1 MSDNEE
7 TILKPPCEFGR
18 FIVERE
24 LGHGGMG
31 GVYLARD
38 KMLDRQVALK
48 VMLKSLGADPQFLE
62 RFKSEAKAAAKLIH
76 PSIAQIYSYDIVEG
90 QPYIAMEMAGGGSLL
105 RLMEVHGQNIDPT
118 RVMRICKQVAEGLS
132 CAADQGLV
140 HGDIKPE
147 NILFDATGAAKIVDF
162 GLAGMQDD
170 NSGDEIWGTPYYIAP
185 EKVRKGVCDFRVD
198 MYSLGATI
206 YHALTGSAPFEGADP
221 NEVVK
226 ARFLSDAKPP
236 SAVRPGLPAE
246 LDRIILKMMAR
257 EVIDRYPTWEACIGD
272 INRLLAKG
280 ISIDEKA
287 AAAAELGESGTS
299 APARKGGKKLLI
311 KGKRRMTLKTSAST
325 ETGETEG
332 GENEP
337 ASEETETDDVEN
349 LPEAE
354 GAEAPTGKKQ
364 MTIGKMIGL
373 GALGVVVILAL
384 AAGGLFW
391 YVQSSRASAE
401 RERQALMNA
410 KTEEARSA
418 IKSTVKSAR
427 DFADLV
433 TDLRIKSEKEVKSA
447 SDAFLAMLDPDVRE
461 VCRPV
466 MIPPETED
474 YLDAVAFSNKVAEKI
489 AQVGAALEK
498 ANSTAEPASAP
509 AETNAPAATPA
520 PTPPPAETNA
530 PAATAAKAD
539 GGGAAKKPDAKTEK
553 KDAAKD
559 AKKAAP
565 ADKGKTAKKGEK
577 PAEKAASA
585 PEPKK
590 TEEEKK
596 VDYPP
601 QLKAFQQLW
610 TDLWT
615 VRAAE
620 IRVNACL
627 LLLVF
632 KAERGDQMKVDSV
645 ESAEKLAK
653 LTADLVEE
661 FEAMKAQKDIEKALK
676 KAGAIKQ
683 KAPTL
688 VATTKQQ
695 IERARARAAK
705 LAAEKAAAEKAAA
718 EKKKAEEEYQAR
730 AESETARAQEK
741 YEALAQKEL
750 KRLDWEFALRQM
762 GDMTNSFEKLTRE
775 GDQAVQDQLHK
786 IRCMQKLQN
795 HFVKQG
801 RGFTFTM
808 GKYPRGTKISG
819 TDANTLTL
827 QRPTPKP
834 RSLKDR
840 PVTPKPEKVA
850 WRKFYFEQPGMLNNL
865 IIGLVQDRTKAHV
878 GLMEW
883 SDLMFGA
890 ALTMSTLF
898 PDEPTVPARVEELV
912 NKAVEDF
919 DSCQKLAE
927 RLFPTVFNKEEEKSA
942 ETEAKEEKPAEPEAK
957 EEKKKPAEAE
967 AKEKKKSAE
976 PEEESPF
983 AAAVK
988 ASKTAKPAKAA
999 KPAKK

>member
-48 VMLKSLGADPQFLE
+48 VMLKSLGSDPQFIE
-62 RFKSEAKAAAKLIH
+62 RFKSEVKAAAKLIH

-105 RLMEVHGQNIDPT
+105 RLMEVHGKNIDPT
-118 RVMRICKQVAEGLS
+118 RVMRVCKQVAEGLS

-185 EKVRKGVCDFRVD
+185 EKVRKGVADFRVD

-280 ISIDEKA
+280 IVVDEKA
-287 AAAAELGESGTS
+287 AAAAELGESGS
-299 APARKGGKKLLI
+299 APARKGGKRLMI

-325 ETGETEG
+325 ETGEAEV
-332 GENEP
+332 GENEQVTDETGTDGIADLTAEESAETP
-337 ASEETETDDVEN
+337 A
-349 LPEAE
+349 
-354 GAEAPTGKKQ
+354 GKKQ

-373 GALGVVVILAL
+373 GALGVVVLLAL

-418 IKSTVKSAR
+418 IKATVKSSR
-427 DFADLV
+427 DFAELV
-433 TDLRIKSEKEVKSA
+433 TGLRIKSEKEVKSA
-447 SDAFLAMLDPDVRE
+447 SDAFLAMLDPEMRE
-461 VCRPV
+461 ACRPL
-466 MIPPETED
+466 MIPPETQD

-498 ANSTAEPASAP
+498 GTASAEPASAP
-509 AETNAPAATPA
+509 AETNAPAATPT
-520 PTPPPAETNA
+520 PTTPPAETNA

-539 GGGAAKKPDAKTEK
+539 GDAAKKPDAKSDK
-553 KDAAKD
+553 KDAAKG
-559 AKKAAP
+559 AKKSAP
-565 ADKGKTAKKGEK
+565 AGKGVAAKKGAK
-577 PAEKAASA
+577 PAEKAAPAPA
-585 PEPKK
+585 PEKP
-590 TEEEKK
+590 EEKK
-596 VDYPP
+596 IDYPP

-610 TDLWT
+610 LDLWT

-627 LLLVF
+627 MLLVF
-632 KAERGDQMKVDSV
+632 KAERGEQMKVDSV

-730 AESETARAQEK
+730 SESEKARAQEK

-750 KRLDWEFALRQM
+750 KRLDWEFALRQI
-762 GDMTNSFEKLTRE
+762 GDMTNGFEKLTHE

-795 HFVKQG
+795 HFIKHG

-808 GKYPRGTKISG
+808 GKYPRGTKIAG
-819 TDANTLTL
+819 TDAATLTL

-840 PVTPKPEKVA
+840 PVTPKPEKIA

-865 IIGLVQDRTKAHV
+865 IIGLVQDRTKARV
-878 GLMEW
+878 GLKEW

-890 ALTMSTLF
+890 ALTMNTLF

-912 NKAVEDF
+912 NKAIEDF

-927 RLFPTVFNKEEEKSA
+927 RLFPSVFNKEEEKSA
-942 ETEAKEEKPAEPEAK
+942 ETEAKADEKPAETEAK
-957 EEKKKPAEAE
+957 DEEKSDAEEKKD
-967 AKEKKKSAE
+967 AKSTKGQKKS
-976 PEEESPF
+976 
-983 AAAVK
+983 
-988 ASKTAKPAKAA
+988 
-999 KPAKK
+999 KK